1 MCFYFFLVLKKNF
14 IWRCVKINLF
24 INEAIRDKTIR
35 LIDSDGTQLGIVS
48 IREALDLAEEKK
60 LDLVK
65 IAPDA
70 KPPVCKIMDYSKYK
84 YEQVKKAKEAKKK
97 QKIVD
102 IKEIRI
108 SVSIGEHDLEIKKK
122 KLVEF
127 IDSGHKVKLVI
138 RFRGR
143 EIKQKETGEE
153 LINKFKNGLD
163 DICLIEKPP
172 IFENRNIIV
181 VFSPVNKNKIK

>member
-1 MCFYFFLVLKKNF
+1 M
-14 IWRCVKINLF
+14 F

-65 IAPDA
+65 IAPEA
-70 KPPVCKIMDYSKYK
+70 KPPVCKIMDYGKYK
-84 YEQVKKAKEAKKK
+84 YEQIKKAKDAKKK
-97 QKIVD
+97 QKVVD

-127 IDSGHKVKLVI
+127 IDAGHKVKLVI
-138 RFRGR
+138 KFRGR
-143 EIKQKETGEE
+143 EIGRKEIGES
-153 LINKFKNGLD
+153 LVNKFKNGTQKVNE
-163 DICLIEKPP
+163 EKLNNKLKE
-172 IFENRNIIV
+172 IDNNIARL
-181 VFSPVNKNKIK
+181 NKNIAHNL